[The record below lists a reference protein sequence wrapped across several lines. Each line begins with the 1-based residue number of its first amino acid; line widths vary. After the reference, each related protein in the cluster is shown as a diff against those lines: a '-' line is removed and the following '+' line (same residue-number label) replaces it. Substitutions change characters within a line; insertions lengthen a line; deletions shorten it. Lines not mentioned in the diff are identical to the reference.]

1 MVSLH
6 RFPGPLRSRLS
17 RQIVSWVFLSLMVV
31 EGSIFIPSFY
41 LRRQER
47 LRALETRSTELL
59 TAVKASTMV
68 GNSPAEVLEVMDD
81 LWMTDPVILGA
92 SLYDEAA
99 KDVGGVGNVPP
110 LLGTVTT
117 ADMALRQFQFLPP
130 YYDVAWPI
138 SHFQGSYVL
147 VVRHDARDVQQ
158 DMLLYLAQVLG
169 LMVLSSLFVTGVT
182 ILVLERML
190 INPLLDL
197 RADLL
202 LVGEQVSADQLPPL
216 YSLSSQRN
224 DELGDVATAFGQ
236 MVNRVQQE
244 IQERKQV
251 ESALLAAQQKS
262 DRLLANML
270 PASIAEQLKQNTGAI
285 ACRYDAVTILFAD
298 IVDFTGL
305 SARYSPTRLVEL
317 LNQIFS
323 TFDDLASMMG
333 LEKIK
338 TIGDAYMVVGGL
350 PTPTTNH
357 AEQVMVM
364 AMAMLAA
371 VRTIPQDNGRP
382 LQLRIGINTGP
393 VVAGVIGRKKFSYDL
408 WGDAVNIASRM
419 ESQGVAGHIQVSPS
433 TYHMLKHRYP
443 FKPRGSVSIKGRG
456 DMTTYLYCP
465 PGVELPVVVES
476 PLLSLQPPQ

>member
-17 RQIVSWVFLSLMVV
+17 RRIVSWVFLSLMVV
-31 EGSIFIPSFY
+31 EGAIFVPSYY
-41 LRRQER
+41 LRRQEK
-47 LRALETRSTELL
+47 LRTLETRSTELL
-59 TAVKASTMV
+59 AAVKASAMV
-68 GNSPAEVLEVMDD
+68 GNSPAEVLELMDS
-81 LWMTDPVILGA
+81 LWMTDPVILGV

-99 KDVGGVGNVPP
+99 GDLGGVGNAPSLP
-110 LLGTVTT
+110 GAVTT
-117 ADMALRQFQFLPP
+117 ADMAMRQFQFSRP
-130 YYDVAWPI
+130 YYDVAWPLT
-138 SHFQGSYVL
+138 HFQGSYVL
-147 VVRHDARDVQQ
+147 VIRYDASGVRR
-158 DMLLYLAQVLG
+158 DMLRYIAQVLV
-169 LMVLSSLFVTGVT
+169 LIVLSSIFVTGVT

-202 LVGEQVSADQLPPL
+202 LVGERVSADQLPPL
-216 YSLSSQRN
+216 YSLSTRRD
-224 DELGDVATAFGQ
+224 DELGEVATAFGQ
-236 MVNRVQQE
+236 MVNRVQRE
-244 IQERKQV
+244 IQERRQV
-251 ESALLAAQQKS
+251 EAALLATQQQS

-298 IVDFTGL
+298 LVDFTGL
-305 SARYSPTRLVEL
+305 ATRYSPTRLVEL
-317 LNQIFS
+317 LNHIFS

-364 AMAMLAA
+364 AMTMLAA
-371 VRTIPQDNGRP
+371 IRTIRQDDGRP

-419 ESQGVAGHIQVSPS
+419 ETQGVAGHIQVSPS
-433 TYHMLKHRYP
+433 TYHMLKHRYQ
-443 FKPRGSVSIKGRG
+443 FEPRGSVSIKGRG
-456 DMTTYLYCP
+456 NMTTYLYCP
-465 PGVELPVVVES
+465 AGVELPPVVES